1 MGDTNKGIKKT
12 GFASRKIKRHEAI
25 TSNIPNAIMHLVNSA
40 FFFASCSEP
49 ESWIFFISSISFGQ
63 NSTQNCFQKLHFSVI
78 LVLCIMPMKKNLHS
92 SLLTKNNIGNVSEED
107 HFQQKEYLQAVRSFA
122 RLTYESVYVI
132 DYSDMSFEY
141 VSENPLFLC
150 GYSPE
155 EVLEMGY
162 EFYFRNVPE
171 TDLQLLAQ
179 INEAGFDFF
188 RKLRNEEKNLYS
200 ITYDFQLINKDKQ
213 KVLINHKLTPLFL
226 TSEGKMWKAMCIVS
240 ISNHK
245 EAGNVRIQ
253 KQGSDEIW
261 LLNPENG
268 NWNKSEKPK
277 LTKREAEI
285 LRMHA
290 QGLTINQIAERIF
303 VAPDTVKYY
312 RRRIFERLEV
322 NNMVEALSYAV
333 NSKII

>member
-1 MGDTNKGIKKT
+1 
-12 GFASRKIKRHEAI
+12 
-25 TSNIPNAIMHLVNSA
+25 
-40 FFFASCSEP
+40 
-49 ESWIFFISSISFGQ
+49 
-63 NSTQNCFQKLHFSVI
+63 
-78 LVLCIMPMKKNLHS
+78 MKKNLHS

-107 HFQQKEYLQAVRSFA
+107 HFQQKEYLEAVKSFA

-132 DYSDMSFEY
+132 NYSDMSFEY

-150 GYSPE
+150 GYSSD
-155 EVLEMGY
+155 EVLKMGY
-162 EFYFRNVPE
+162 DFYFRNVPE
-171 TDLQLLAQ
+171 KDLELLAL
-179 INEAGFDFF
+179 INEAGFNFF
-188 RKLRNEEKNLYS
+188 QKLPVEEKKLYS
-200 ITYDFQLINKDKQ
+200 ITYDFHLINKDGRKF
-213 KVLINHKLTPLFL
+213 LINHKLTPLFL

-245 EAGNVRIQ
+245 QTGNISIQ

-261 LLNPENG
+261 LLNTENSS
-268 NWNKSEKPK
+268 WNKSEKPK

-312 RRRIFERLEV
+312 RRRIFERLGV
-322 NNMVEALSYAV
+322 SNMVEALSYAV